1 MGVVLILFS
10 VYLVHSSQRIL
21 YKEEEEEI
29 SVKAQEITDFIDAYA
44 KISQEDKSPK
54 MLIYQLL
61 GGKRL
66 TDRKIID
73 QLWGEDS
80 KTLGLQNDFY
90 RIRDLKGEVILR
102 SDNLTTDAERSFNT
116 QFARFGNTTHFSPM
130 KINGV
135 LFMGS
140 IIR

>member
-1 MGVVLILFS
+1 MKTNSIRFKTTGLGTCILGVVLILFS

-61 GGKRL
+61 GG
-66 TDRKIID
+66 
-73 QLWGEDS
+73 QEAYG
-80 KTLGLQNDFY
+80 
-90 RIRDLKGEVILR
+90 
-102 SDNLTTDAERSFNT
+102 
-116 QFARFGNTTHFSPM
+116 
-130 KINGV
+130 
-135 LFMGS
+135 
-140 IIR
+140 